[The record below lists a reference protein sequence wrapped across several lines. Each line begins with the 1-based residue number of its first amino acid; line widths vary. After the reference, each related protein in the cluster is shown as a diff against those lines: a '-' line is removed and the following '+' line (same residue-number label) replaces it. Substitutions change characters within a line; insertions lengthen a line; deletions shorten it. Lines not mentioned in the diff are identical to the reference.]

1 MLVWRRYSFPAV
13 IARSSRLLV
22 LALLVVCLLS
32 TIASATA
39 APAGK
44 PRVTFIGDS
53 VSESLD
59 YTLSARRILQKRF
72 SMKFDLATCRRLVA
86 PSCAFNGSTPLTV
99 VQAIQA
105 YGSGLGDVVIV
116 SVGYNE
122 GSIGYGRG
130 IDQVMRAARRAGA
143 RGVVWVTLREAG
155 RYSEIYRSTNGAI
168 RKAAKRWA
176 PLVLADWNAHSTGKA
191 WFRGDGLHLTVT
203 GAEALATFLRPYVLR
218 AARS

>member
-1 MLVWRRYSFPAV
+1 V

-22 LALLVVCLLS
+22 FAVLVVCLSS

-53 VSESLD
+53 ISESLD
-59 YTLSARRILQKRF
+59 YTLSARKILRKRF
-72 SMKFDLATCRRLVA
+72 SVRFDLETCRRLVA
-86 PSCAFNGSTPLTV
+86 PSCAFNGSTPLTAL
-99 VQAIQA
+99 QAVQA
-105 YGSGLGDVVIV
+105 YGSGIGDVLIV

-122 GSIGYGRG
+122 GSAGYGRG

-143 RGVVWVTLREAG
+143 RGVVWLTLREAG
-155 RYSEIYRSTNGAI
+155 NYSAIYHSTNGAI
-168 RKAAKRWA
+168 RKAAKRWP
-176 PLVLADWNAHSTGKA
+176 PLVLADWNAHSTGKT
-191 WFRGDGLHLTVT
+191 WFRGDELHLTVT
-203 GAEALATFLRPYVLR
+203 GAEALARFLRPYVLQ